1 MQEQIEILKRCDF
14 CGDLP
19 DTTLNELARIAVRQ
33 HYPAHHLIQFEGEP
47 AEAMYI
53 VAKGLVKIS
62 RIGSNGREQVMNV
75 IGPGGHFN
83 TVPIFDNGLC
93 PANAETLSEVQLLIL
108 PRQAIRSL
116 IERQPA
122 LALAMLGEF
131 AGRLRHLVNLVDELA
146 LHSVQGRLAGLLLRQ
161 AEAAER
167 GEPSPALTQAEIAAR
182 LGTVRE
188 MVARTLKAFEVQGA
202 IKLDRGAITIIDRK
216 LLAELHDD

>member
-1 MQEQIEILKRCDF
+1 MQEQIEILKQCSF
-14 CGDLP
+14 CQDLP
-19 DTTLNELARIAVRQ
+19 PATLNELARIAVRQ
-33 HYPAHHLIQFEGEP
+33 RYPARQLIQFEGDP

-53 VAKGLVKIS
+53 VAEGLVKIS
-62 RIGSNGREQVMNV
+62 RIGSNGREQVLNV

-93 PANAETLSEVQLLIL
+93 PANAEALSDLQLLIL
-108 PRQAIRSL
+108 PRQAMRSL
-116 IERQPA
+116 IERQPSLA
-122 LALAMLGEF
+122 LALLGEF

-167 GEPSPALTQAEIAAR
+167 GEISPALTQAEIAAR

-188 MVARTLKAFEVQGA
+188 MVARTLKSFEIQGA
-202 IKLDRGAITIIDRK
+202 IKLERGAITILDRE
-216 LLAELHDD
+216 LLAEIHEE